1 MYFFVCIKPY
11 FLYNVSMMNMKQT
24 QNGGREMKRN
34 KVACVKCDEVNT
46 KAKWAKNGGTCPSCN
61 KSTQGVAE

>member
-1 MYFFVCIKPY
+1 
-11 FLYNVSMMNMKQT
+11 MMNMKQT